1 MKFSQ
6 RIGITPVETALQ
18 TDGMT
23 PELRNTLWNILDL
36 HVWSSVGFMRSNSGH
51 PKIMSLGKVLWFAY
65 FKMPIDNMPNN
76 PHATLAYIRK
86 QFFGCLWYQVYD
98 MLEFLFSA
106 LKTLVSERINN
117 ELVSNLNTV
126 LEKEL
131 SGFRVINLKF
141 VQVTDEVELESLR
154 YALSES
160 PFKGVEV
167 HMKSAREHL
176 SRRGNPDYRNSIKE
190 SISAVESIA
199 KEITDNP
206 KATLGAALSK
216 LERDQK
222 LHPALKQGFSNI
234 YGYTND
240 EGGIRHA
247 MLEEPNLTASDAK
260 FFLVSCASF
269 INYLK
274 SKVIQGTNVD

>member
-1 MKFSQ
+1 
-6 RIGITPVETALQ
+6 
-18 TDGMT
+18 
-23 PELRNTLWNILDL
+23 
-36 HVWSSVGFMRSNSGH
+36 
-51 PKIMSLGKVLWFAY
+51 
-65 FKMPIDNMPNN
+65 
-76 PHATLAYIRK
+76 
-86 QFFGCLWYQVYD
+86 
-98 MLEFLFSA
+98 
-106 LKTLVSERINN
+106 
-117 ELVSNLNTV
+117 
-126 LEKEL
+126 
-131 SGFRVINLKF
+131 
-141 VQVTDEVELESLR
+141 
-154 YALSES
+154 
-160 PFKGVEV
+160 
-167 HMKSAREHL
+167 MKSALEHL